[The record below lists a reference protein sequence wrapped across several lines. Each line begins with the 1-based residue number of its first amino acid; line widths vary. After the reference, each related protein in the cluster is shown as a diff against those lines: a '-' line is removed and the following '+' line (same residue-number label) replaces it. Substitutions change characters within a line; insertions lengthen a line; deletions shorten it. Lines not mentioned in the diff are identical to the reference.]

1 MVSLANQLL
10 HLNLNQQVLGIIE
23 RCIHLNHLKQ
33 LQCFLTTLGHN
44 QNQFYAFKLV
54 RFCNLKLS
62 NFTYARHIFDHVV
75 SPNIYLYTAMI
86 TAYAS
91 HPDHHL
97 KALSL
102 YCDMLR
108 RGCPQPNQFIYPHV
122 LKSCPEVLELSGTKM
137 VHAQIMKSGFV
148 QYPVVQTAIVYSYA
162 RLNDNIG
169 NARKLFDEMSE
180 RNVVSWTAM
189 ISGYTRVGDV
199 DNAVSLFEEMPDRDV
214 PSWNSVIAGFTQNGL
229 FPEAISFFR
238 RMVVVGGQSKDIR
251 PNQVTVVC
259 VLSACGHTGM
269 LQIGKLIHGYVYR
282 NGLVPDLFVLNA
294 LLDIRADLAEFA
306 VKKLIEIDPN
316 NGGYGI
322 MLANLYGE
330 SGKWDEVGKV
340 RKTLKDRNAIKVP
353 GCSWIEID
361 KQVNMF
367 YSVDKTHPK
376 TEEIYDT
383 LESLICHLFQLAESS
398 YHEYNF

>member
-1 MVSLANQLL
+1 
-10 HLNLNQQVLGIIE
+10 
-23 RCIHLNHLKQ
+23 
-33 LQCFLTTLGHN
+33 
-44 QNQFYAFKLV
+44 
-54 RFCNLKLS
+54 
-62 NFTYARHIFDHVV
+62 
-75 SPNIYLYTAMI
+75 
-86 TAYAS
+86 
-91 HPDHHL
+91 
-97 KALSL
+97 
-102 YCDMLR
+102 
-108 RGCPQPNQFIYPHV
+108 
-122 LKSCPEVLELSGTKM
+122 
-137 VHAQIMKSGFV
+137 
-148 QYPVVQTAIVYSYA
+148 
-162 RLNDNIG
+162 
-169 NARKLFDEMSE
+169 MSD

-199 DNAVSLFEEMPDRDV
+199 NDAVSLFEEKPDRDV
-214 PSWNSVIAGFTQNGL
+214 PSWNSVIAGFAQNGI
-229 FPEAISFFR
+229 PEAISFFR
-238 RMVVVGGQSKDIR
+238 RMVTVGQSEDIR
-251 PNQVTVVC
+251 PNRVTVVC

-269 LQIGKLIHGYVYR
+269 LQIGKLIHGYAYR
-282 NGLVPDLFVLNA
+282 NGLVPDLVVLNA
-294 LLDIRADLAEFA
+294 LLDMYGKCGNLKEARRVLNRSLKKNLTSWNSMINCFALHGRSESAIRVFEEMMQCKDHDVRPDGVTFIGLLNACTHGGLVEKGLAYFELMTRKYQIEPRIAHYGCLIDLLGRAGRFEKALEVVREMKMEPDEVVCGSLLNGCKIHRRADWAEFA

-340 RKTLKDRNAIKVP
+340 RKMLKDRKAIKGP

-376 TEEIYDT
+376 TEDIYDT

>member
-1 MVSLANQLL
+1 
-10 HLNLNQQVLGIIE
+10 
-23 RCIHLNHLKQ
+23 
-33 LQCFLTTLGHN
+33 
-44 QNQFYAFKLV
+44 
-54 RFCNLKLS
+54 
-62 NFTYARHIFDHVV
+62 
-75 SPNIYLYTAMI
+75 
-86 TAYAS
+86 
-91 HPDHHL
+91 
-97 KALSL
+97 
-102 YCDMLR
+102 
-108 RGCPQPNQFIYPHV
+108 
-122 LKSCPEVLELSGTKM
+122 
-137 VHAQIMKSGFV
+137 
-148 QYPVVQTAIVYSYA
+148 
-162 RLNDNIG
+162 
-169 NARKLFDEMSE
+169 
-180 RNVVSWTAM
+180 M

-229 FPEAISFFR
+229 FPEEISFFR
-238 RMVVVGGQSKDIR
+238 RMVVVG
-251 PNQVTVVC
+251 
-259 VLSACGHTGM
+259 GM

-282 NGLVPDLFVLNA
+282 NVLVPDLSGYVWE
-294 LLDIRADLAEFA
+294 IRADLAEFA

-316 NGGYGI
+316 SGGYGI

-330 SGKWDEVGKV
+330 SGKWDEVKV
-340 RKTLKDRNAIKVP
+340 RKMLKERNANKVP